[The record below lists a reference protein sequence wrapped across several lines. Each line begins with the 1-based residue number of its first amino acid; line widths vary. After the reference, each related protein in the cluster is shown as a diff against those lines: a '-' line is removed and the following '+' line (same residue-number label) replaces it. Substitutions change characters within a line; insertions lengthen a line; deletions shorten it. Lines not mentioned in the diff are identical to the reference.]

1 MGIGSCLVEVVDSR
15 LMERR
20 ERFIPSE
27 STLSIRVR
35 VELVLKFI
43 NYVRKLSNAEQFYTV
58 PVLDI
63 E

>member
-1 MGIGSCLVEVVDSR
+1 
-15 LMERR
+15 MERR